1 MLEGCVQWP
10 AEYARRYREQGYWG
24 NATLFDML
32 ARAAK
37 AHPDKIAVVDGSGRR
52 TYAELLRNVEA
63 LATGLHSI
71 GLRPLDRVV
80 FQLNNGVALVEAF
93 FALAR
98 IGAIPV
104 MALPA
109 HRKSEIAHFA
119 RASGAVAL
127 MVPDVVRGFDYRDM
141 ARDVAAECPGLRH
154 VLIAVQ
160 EPAWIA
166 GQARNDNTPGCHAG
180 LDPASMTSWIDMRA
194 LARSAGERPCPCP
207 LPPAEEVALMLLSG
221 GTTGLPK
228 LIPRT
233 HADYLCGCLHAA
245 RLAGFGTDTVYLAVL
260 PIAHNYTLGA
270 PGVVGALAC
279 GATMVIAPATA
290 AEVVFPLIERERVTV
305 VSAAVPLA
313 AKWLGSEL
321 LDRCDLSSL
330 KIFMCGGAKLAPELR
345 RRVEQRLRCTY
356 QESYGTAEGLLNM
369 TRLDDPE
376 AVRMQSSGRPVSPAD
391 EIRIVDAQGREV
403 PDGQTGELQVRG
415 PYTIRGYYRAPE
427 INAKAFTDD
436 GYYRMGDVAKKV
448 DGYLYLEGR
457 IKDLINRGGEKISC
471 EEIENHIL
479 AHPGIES
486 ACVVAMPDEVFGEK
500 ACAVVILRP
509 DRRLVLNE
517 LLEFLQGQNI
527 ARFKMPERL
536 EVVSEFPISPAGK
549 VLRREL
555 QATLAA
561 KWAGSE

>member
-1 MLEGCVQWP
+1 M
-10 AEYARRYREQGYWG
+10 
-24 NATLFDML
+24 T
-32 ARAAK
+32 
-37 AHPDKIAVVDGSGRR
+37 S
-52 TYAELLRNVEA
+52 
-63 LATGLHSI
+63 
-71 GLRPLDRVV
+71 
-80 FQLNNGVALVEAF
+80 
-93 FALAR
+93 
-98 IGAIPV
+98 
-104 MALPA
+104 
-109 HRKSEIAHFA
+109 
-119 RASGAVAL
+119 
-127 MVPDVVRGFDYRDM
+127 
-141 ARDVAAECPGLRH
+141 
-154 VLIAVQ
+154 
-160 EPAWIA
+160 WIA
-166 GQARNDNTPGCHAG
+166 GQACPEPVEAARNGKCDQ
-180 LDPASMTSWIDMRA
+180 IDMRA
-194 LARSAGERPCPCP
+194 LAQSAGERPCPCP
-207 LPPAEEVALMLLSG
+207 LPPANEVALMLLSG

-233 HADYLCGCLHAA
+233 HADYLCGSLQAA

-270 PGVVGALAC
+270 PGVVGAIAC
-279 GATMVIAPATA
+279 GATTVIAPGTS
-290 AEVVFPLIERERVTV
+290 AEVVFPLIESERVTV

-345 RRVEQRLRCTY
+345 RRVEHRFSCQY

-391 EIRIVDAQGREV
+391 EIRIVDPAGREL
-403 PDGQTGELQVRG
+403 PDGQAGELQVRG

-436 GYYRMGDVAKKV
+436 GFYRMGDVAKKV
-448 DGYLYLEGR
+448 GGYLYLEGR
-457 IKDLINRGGEKISC
+457 IKELINRGGEKISC

-486 ACVVAMPDEVFGEK
+486 ACVVAMPDAVFGEK

-536 EVVSEFPISPAGK
+536 EVVNEFPISPAGK
-549 VLRREL
+549 ILRREL
-555 QATLAA
+555 QANLAA
-561 KWAGSE
+561 KLANAG

>member
-1 MLEGCVQWP
+1 MLEGCVAWP
-10 AEYARRYREQGYWG
+10 AEFAQRYRNEGYWG
-24 NATLFDML
+24 DATLFDVL

-37 AHPDKIAVVDGSGRR
+37 AYPDKTALVDGNCRR
-52 TYAELLRNVEA
+52 SYSQLLRNVEA
-63 LATGLHSI
+63 LAAGLYAA

-80 FQLNNGVALVEAF
+80 FQLANGAPLVEAF

-104 MALPA
+104 LALPA

-141 ARDVAAECPGLRH
+141 AREVAAECPDLRH
-154 VLIAVQ
+154 VLVDG
-160 EPAWIA
+160 EPAS
-166 GQARNDNTPGCHAG
+166 GQ
-180 LDPASMTSWIDMRA
+180 IDLRA
-194 LARSAGERPCPCP
+194 LSNATGGASCPCRQ
-207 LPPAEEVALMLLSG
+207 PPAEEVALMLLSG

-233 HADYLCGCLHAA
+233 HTDYLCGSLHAA
-245 RLAGFGTDTVYLAVL
+245 RVAGFKAGTVFLAVL
-260 PIAHNYTLGA
+260 PMAHNYTLGA
-270 PGVVGALAC
+270 PGVLGALAC
-279 GATMVIAPATA
+279 GGTLVIAPATA
-290 AEVVFPLIERERVTV
+290 AEVVIPLIATERVTV
-305 VSAAVPLA
+305 ISAAVPLA
-313 AKWLGSEL
+313 AKWLASGLLEDADLGSLEV
-321 LDRCDLSSL
+321 
-330 KIFMCGGAKLAPELR
+330 FMCGGAKLAPELR
-345 RRVEQRLRCTY
+345 RRVEQKFRCLY

-391 EIRIVDAQGREV
+391 EIRIVDPHGREV

-436 GYYRMGDVAKKV
+436 GFYRMGDVARKV
-448 DGYLYLEGR
+448 GDYLYLEGR

-486 ACVVAMPDEVFGEK
+486 ACVVAMPDAVFGEK
-500 ACAVVILRP
+500 ACAVVILLP
-509 DRRLVLNE
+509 ECRLALDE
-517 LLEFLQGQNI
+517 LLEFLKGQNI

-536 EVVSEFPISPAGK
+536 EVVNEFPISPAGK
-549 VLRREL
+549 ILRREL
-555 QATLAA
+555 QAALAA
-561 KWAGSE
+561 KLAGSG

>member
-1 MLEGCVQWP
+1 MLDGCVTWP
-10 AEYARRYREQGYWG
+10 ADFALRYGEQGHWG
-24 NATLFDML
+24 DATLFDML
-32 ARAAK
+32 ARAAN
-37 AHPDKIAVVDGSGRR
+37 AHPDKIAVVDGSCRR
-52 TYAELLRNVEA
+52 SYSELLRNVEA
-63 LATGLHSI
+63 LAAGLYSS

-80 FQLNNGVALVEAF
+80 FQLANGAPLVEAF

-104 MALPA
+104 LALPA
-109 HRKSEIAHFA
+109 HRKSEIVHFA

-141 ARDVAAECPGLRH
+141 AREVAAECPDLRYL
-154 VLIAVQ
+154 LIDGEA
-160 EPAWIA
+160 AS
-166 GQARNDNTPGCHAG
+166 GQ
-180 LDPASMTSWIDMRA
+180 IDLRS
-194 LARSAGERPCPCP
+194 LSTRSAGVSFPCPQP
-207 LPPAEEVALMLLSG
+207 AAEEVALMLLSG

-233 HADYLCGCLHAA
+233 HADYLCGSLQSA
-245 RLAGFGTDTVYLAVL
+245 RVAGFGADTVFLAVL
-260 PIAHNYTLGA
+260 PMAHNYTLGA

-279 GATMVIAPATA
+279 GGTLVIAPATA
-290 AEVVFPLIERERVTV
+290 AEVVIPLIASERVTV
-305 VSAAVPLA
+305 ISAAVPLA
-313 AKWLGSEL
+313 AKWLASDL
-321 LDRCDLSSL
+321 LEKADLSSL
-330 KIFMCGGAKLAPELR
+330 KVFMCGGAKLAPELR
-345 RRVEQRLRCTY
+345 RRVEAKFCCLY

-391 EIRIVDAQGREV
+391 EIRIVDPHGREV

-427 INAKAFTDD
+427 INAGAFTPD
-436 GYYRMGDVAKKV
+436 GFYRMGDVARKTG
-448 DGYLYLEGR
+448 GYLYLEGR
-457 IKDLINRGGEKISC
+457 IKELINRGGEKISC

-509 DRRLVLNE
+509 DRKLVLSE
-517 LLEFLQGQNI
+517 LLEFLQGRDI

-536 EVVSEFPISPAGK
+536 EVVNEFPISPAGK
-549 VLRREL
+549 ILRREI
-555 QATLAA
+555 QVALAS
-561 KWAGSE
+561 KLRRT